1 MTHHLIAMRRT
12 ALMGLILIAIL
23 YCPPAQAQLEEL
35 TGRRVRVSL
44 VRTPGGIST
53 SPIGVLREVTA
64 DSLVLSAEDEIVS
77 IPRSTIQR
85 LDVSIGTKR
94 MTGQGALAGLA
105 VGAFTLGAVAATGT
119 DTDSCGGEDV
129 WLCFEPSVELAAL
142 GGAMTGALLG
152 AVLGAAIGSS
162 IQTDRWERVDLR
174 FSAIAPAPGRSLAPL
189 PTLRLVVRI

>member
-1 MTHHLIAMRRT
+1 MTHHLIALRRT
-12 ALMGLILIAIL
+12 ALMGLILTAIL

-44 VRTPGGIST
+44 VRVPGGIST
-53 SPIGVLREVTA
+53 SPIGVLTEVTA
-64 DSLVLSAEDEIVS
+64 DSLVLSAEDERVS

-105 VGAFTLGAVAATGT
+105 LGAFAFGAVAVTGA
-119 DTDSCGGEDV
+119 DPDPCGGEDV
-129 WLCFEPSVELAAL
+129 WLCFEPSVELIVL
-142 GGAMTGALLG
+142 GGAVTGALLG

-162 IQTDRWERVDLR
+162 MQGDRWERVDLR
-174 FSAIAPAPGRSLAPL
+174 FSAIAAAPGRSLAPL
-189 PTLRLVVRI
+189 PTVRLVIRI